1 MAADQDKLLSPT
13 MLKARNKILIEYA
26 DLSFSDAQDEVMLS
40 LKSEKD
46 NSTRLALLAA
56 KSWIIRNKVYAM
68 MNEPFVYS
76 LNELENTKI
85 FSEAEDDDDD
95 DDDVGVDGLF
105 DDDDDDD
112 DDDNTDGNVEVSIL
126 KATTHNGVKF
136 MKDMLIKV
144 SQEDADKLVSEKKA
158 KYIK

>member
-1 MAADQDKLLSPT
+1 MAVDQDKLLSPT
-13 MLKARNKILIEYA
+13 MLKARNKILVEYA
-26 DLSFSDAQDEVMLS
+26 DLSFSDALDEVKLS
-40 LKSEKD
+40 LKSEKN

-68 MNEPFVYS
+68 MHEPFVYS

-85 FSEAEDDDDD
+85 FSEADED

-112 DDDNTDGNVEVSIL
+112 DDNTDGTVEVSIL
-126 KATTHNGVKF
+126 KATTHKGVKF

-158 KYIK
+158 KYVK

>member
-26 DLSFSDAQDEVMLS
+26 DLSFSDALDEVKLS
-40 LKSEKD
+40 LKSEKN

-85 FSEAEDDDDD
+85 FSEAEDDDD
-95 DDDVGVDGLF
+95 VGVDGLF
-105 DDDDDDD
+105 DDDDDDVD
-112 DDDNTDGNVEVSIL
+112 DDDDDDGAVEVSIL
-126 KATTHNGVKF
+126 KATTHNGVKY

>member
-26 DLSFSDAQDEVMLS
+26 DLSFSDALDEVKLS
-40 LKSEKD
+40 LKSEKN

-85 FSEAEDDDDD
+85 FSEAEDDDD
-95 DDDVGVDGLF
+95 VGVDNLF
-105 DDDDDDD
+105 DDDD
-112 DDDNTDGNVEVSIL
+112 DDDNTDGNIEVSIL

>member
-26 DLSFSDAQDEVMLS
+26 DLSFSDALDEVKLS
-40 LKSEKD
+40 LKSEKN

-85 FSEAEDDDDD
+85 FSEAEDDDD
-95 DDDVGVDGLF
+95 VGVDNLF
-105 DDDDDDD
+105 DDDD
-112 DDDNTDGNVEVSIL
+112 DDDNTDGNIEVSIL

-158 KYIK
+158 KYIKWCKKTL